1 METGARIRTLESRIE
16 FVVEQLMPRPV
27 VAASVVVEQNL
38 DEDLIIVEFQVAHDQ
53 VFVDFDCP
61 DLASGNYNH
70 PNILLVELFH
80 SMIHNTKNQRVPY

>member
-16 FVVEQLMPRPV
+16 FVVEQLVLLPV
-27 VAASVVVEQNL
+27 VAAAVVEQNP

-61 DLASGNYNH
+61 DWASGNYNH
-70 PNILLVELFH
+70 PNILLVQLFH
-80 SMIHNTKNQRVPY
+80 SMIRNTKNQRVPY